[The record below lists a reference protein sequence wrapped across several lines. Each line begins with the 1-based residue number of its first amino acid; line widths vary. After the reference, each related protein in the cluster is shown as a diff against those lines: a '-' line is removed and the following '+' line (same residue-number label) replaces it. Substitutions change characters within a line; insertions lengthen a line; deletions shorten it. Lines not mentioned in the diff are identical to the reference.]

1 MADAELLVARITYN
15 FKTDEKS
22 YQWIQDRLTREL
34 LVLKLPKHLD
44 QTMPVPQIYVCDFD
58 PSNSVDVPFSVMERL
73 YGEDQLSA
81 FDGYFR
87 D

>member
-1 MADAELLVARITYN
+1 MANAELLVARITYN

-22 YQWIQDRLTREL
+22 YQWIQDRLTREIP
-34 LVLKLPKHLD
+34 VLKLLKHLD
-44 QTMPVPQIYVCDFD
+44 QTLPVPQIYEWDFD
-58 PSNSVDVPFSVMERL
+58 PSNFVDAPFSVMERL